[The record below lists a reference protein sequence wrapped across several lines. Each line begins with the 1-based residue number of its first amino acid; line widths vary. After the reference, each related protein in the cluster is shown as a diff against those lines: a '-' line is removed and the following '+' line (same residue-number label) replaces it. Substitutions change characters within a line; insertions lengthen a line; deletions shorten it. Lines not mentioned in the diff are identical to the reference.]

1 MDFKTLNVVLSNV
14 LSPENPE
21 ANFPVMIRGRHG
33 VGKSQVVYQL
43 AEKLGMK
50 VVERRI
56 SQMMEGDLMGLPST
70 DGEST
75 SWNHPD
81 WYKECADHARVLF
94 FDEVD
99 RGDQQVR
106 QGIMQIGDS
115 HSFNGLD
122 LHPSTIVVAAVNGG
136 KHGAEYQVGEMDP
149 AELDRWTTYDVEPSV
164 DDWLDWAKDK
174 VNPMMWSFVNQ
185 SRDHLEHKEAF
196 QPDEIYPSRRS
207 VVRLDSVLT
216 RAGLYANPKQNLD
229 LVMNIAMGFVG
240 LGAAAAFREF
250 VINYEDHLTAEDIVN
265 NGRWEETKE
274 WGVNEHLAMTSKLG
288 NSGLLETELNRQQ
301 LVNVANYFVTLPSE
315 VAAQFWVM
323 FCGKEEDN
331 FQNPNMVPF
340 NQSVAHNGL
349 KVAEYYGQIL
359 TGTVISDK

>member
-81 WYKECADHARVLF
+81 WYKECAEHARVLF

-115 HSFNGLD
+115 HSFNGLG
-122 LHPSTIVVAAVNGG
+122 LHPSTIVIAAVNGG

-149 AELDRWTTYDVEPSV
+149 AENDRWTIYDVEPTIV
-164 DDWLDWAKDK
+164 DWLDWAKDK

-196 QPDEIYPSRRS
+196 QPDEVYPSRRS